1 MQLALAH
8 AQGGLHRRLVPDQ
21 GRIVPLGL
29 IQRQYGLLQQLIPIL
44 PLPGP
49 GHSEAAGQIEAALPG
64 HELELQQA
72 HHGFH
77 LGFETGLL
85 AGQDHG
91 KFISP
96 QPVGTARIGLPQP
109 RGHRLQQAIPDLVAE
124 QIIDLLEPLQI
135 QHHQGLDTATLQG
148 LPELALQGAAIA
160 ESGHGVEQGETAI
173 LQIGADQGKHQH
185 APHHQQ
191 DQLPDLDPEQALAQL
206 IERGFPLLSREDLIP
221 YLLHLAGQLGNP
233 DQRPIE
239 GFPLLQRTGLHLG
252 LERLDLVKQPGQHSP
267 QPVTGARIC
276 GLAADQEHIQPVPQ
290 QIVIQAQGLHLEGTR
305 PIEAQIVKETLGFQ
319 HDLADV
325 PVGVA
330 IEHIDQLLVP
340 ILQQQPPDGREE
352 KQQRDG
358 REQQIVA
365 LSTSHGMTSMR
376 TSCHTM

>member
-1 MQLALAH
+1 MQLTLTH
-8 AQGGLHRRLVPDQ
+8 AQGRLHRWLEPDQ

-29 IQRQYGLLQQLIPIL
+29 IQCQYGLLQQLIRVL
-44 PLPGP
+44 PFHSPGYP
-49 GHSEAAGQIEAALPG
+49 ETTGKIEAALPG

-72 HHGFH
+72 HHGVH
-77 LGFETGLL
+77 LGFEAGLL
-85 AGQDHG
+85 ASQDHC
-91 KFISP
+91 KFVPP
-96 QPVGTARIGLPQP
+96 QPVSPTGIGLPQP
-109 RGHRLQQAIPDLVAE
+109 GGDRLQQAIADLITE
-124 QIIDLLEPLQI
+124 QIIDLFEPFQI
-135 QHHQGLDTATLQG
+135 QHHQGLGMIALQG
-148 LPELALQGAAIA
+148 LSELSLQGAAIA
-160 ESGHGVEQGETAI
+160 KPGHGVEQGEAAI

-206 IERGFPLLSREDLIP
+206 IERGFPLLPGENMIP
-221 YLLHLAGQLGNP
+221 YLLHLAGQCCNP
-233 DQRPIE
+233 GLRTDK
-239 GFPLLQRTGLHLG
+239 GLPLLQRTSLYLG

-267 QPVTGARIC
+267 QPMAGARI
-276 GLAADQEHIQPVPQ
+276 GGFAADQKHIQPIPQ
-290 QIVIQAQGLHLEGTR
+290 QIVIQAQGLHLEGSR